1 MENVASILSLSLIYF
16 FIAFVV
22 SFLVAPPVIN
32 LLYKLRLTV
41 RHVINQ
47 DKKNAEFVSIHGW
60 KTGTPNMGGLLVILI
75 VPAMIFFF
83 TSRSLVTSVLLG
95 GFVLLGI
102 YGFLD
107 NLLVD
112 ISKFNNSL
120 RELQDAFIFRIAKL
134 VLMIMISAGLGYV
147 LYSQLAGF
155 DILVLDRFELSLGWF
170 AIPFFAVLMSLS
182 VYGFDIFDGADGL
195 FSGTF
200 IFNFVGMV
208 VILVVQNQLEFVPV
222 IMIILAVLSV
232 FLYFNIPPA
241 RVWMGAV
248 GAMPIGFALFYI
260 AYITGNLVPFFV
272 MTIVQWAVLSSS
284 IIQIL
289 SIRLFNKKVFKIA
302 PLHHHFEAVGW
313 PEYKVVMRFWLFS
326 ITLTFAAVFLG
337 IYLV

>member
-1 MENVASILSLSLIYF
+1 MGSISDILSLSLVYF
-16 FIAFVV
+16 FVTFVV
-22 SFLVAPPVIN
+22 SFLIAPVVID
-32 LLYKLRLTV
+32 LLYRLKLTV
-41 RHVINQ
+41 RHVVNK
-47 DKKNAEFVSIHGW
+47 DKKNKEFVSIHGW
-60 KTGTPNMGGLLVILI
+60 KTGTPNMGGLLVMLM

-83 TSRSLVTSVLLG
+83 TPRSLANSVLLG
-95 GFVLLGI
+95 GFILLGI

-112 ISKFNNSL
+112 ISKFDNRL
-120 RELQDAFIFRIAKL
+120 RELQDEFVFRISKL
-134 VLMIMISAGLGYV
+134 VLMILISSGLAYI
-147 LYSQLAGF
+147 LYTYLSGF
-155 DILVLDRFELSLGWF
+155 EILILDRFELSLGLLS
-170 AIPFFAVLMSLS
+170 IPFFAILMSLS
-182 VYGFDIFDGADGL
+182 IYGFDIFDGADGL

-208 VILVVQNQLEFVPV
+208 VILLIQNQLEFIPV

-248 GAMPIGFALFYI
+248 GAMPVGFALFYI
-260 AYITGNLVPFFV
+260 AYLTGNLVPFFV

-284 IIQIL
+284 VIQIL

-302 PLHHHFEAVGW
+302 PLHHHFEAIGW

-326 ITLTFAAVFLG
+326 IILTFAAVFLG